1 VRSYIDGR
9 DLAHWSFKLL
19 IDGVAGEAYNVGS
32 DQAVTLLELAQQ
44 TVELLAPGKRVL
56 CATAVESAGRSVY
69 VPCIAKAKAMGLRIE
84 TALGSA
90 IVQAARGLV

>member
-1 VRSYIDGR
+1 MRSYIDGR